1 MAHILPVR
9 KQRIAYID
17 VLKAFSIFIVVLG
30 HVCQNYCKNIEVV
43 VNHHG
48 ILPYHM
54 SLFAVL
60 SGLFFSANV
69 DFKTFMSK
77 KFTQLALPYL
87 IWCFIVAIVI
97 RGVNEMHLYFSEGF
111 DIHFK
116 SWAECFFMYIIDWG
130 WWFIR
135 TLFLSFIY
143 AYVAIRLCQ
152 RHVTMGVLSSTLLL
166 YVLSLSGIIPNK
178 VLKDFVFLYPFFCVG
193 ILMRTY
199 KTWVFEWAMFILPV
213 AALCFFGCMLF
224 WQGYDDSFYSMN
236 TSMYETEG
244 YADIVGIKVLW
255 KTLYRFVIGTFASVT
270 LILLARRMSPF
281 LLSTHLMQSIGRNTL
296 GIYIFHSFTWKIFAP
311 PSCNILFESAVVSFA
326 ASIVI
331 SVVIVLITS
340 AIVNM
345 TCRNKYLALLLW
357 GRKTF

>member
-1 MAHILPVR
+1 MTHILSVR
-9 KQRIAYID
+9 NQRIAYID

-30 HVCQNYCKNIEVV
+30 HVCQNYCKNIEVAV
-43 VNHHG
+43 YHHG

-54 SLFAVL
+54 PFFAVL

-199 KTWVFEWAMFILPV
+199 KTWVFELAMFILPV

-244 YADIVGIKVLW
+244 HADVVGIKVLW
-255 KTLYRFVIGTFASVT
+255 KTLYRFVVGTSASVA
-270 LILLARRMSPF
+270 LILLARKMEPRMPSFP
-281 LLSTHLMQSIGRNTL
+281 MIQNVGRNTL
-296 GIYIFHSFTWKIFAP
+296 GIYILQGFIIQIIP
-311 PSCNILFESAVVSFA
+311 PSYNTLFENEIVSLMECLLI
-326 ASIVI
+326 SITI
-331 SVVIVLITS
+331 AIVCHLIVNITS
-340 AIVNM
+340 K
-345 TCRNKYLALLLW
+345 NKYLALLLW